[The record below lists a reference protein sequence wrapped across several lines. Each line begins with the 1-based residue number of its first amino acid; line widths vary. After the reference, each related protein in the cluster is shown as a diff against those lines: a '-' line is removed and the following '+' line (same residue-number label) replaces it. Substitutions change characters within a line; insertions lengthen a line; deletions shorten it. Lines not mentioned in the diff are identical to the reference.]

1 MTKAKSR
8 HGKLKGAVLLMVL
21 AVMTVLIILL
31 AGTIAVVY
39 SAHNRSMLK
48 YEESQAY
55 YTSRS
60 VLDAFTESM
69 LDNETDTLS
78 GRTYYYV
85 KDDGTGNPILGN
97 TAADGDDFTLGMA
110 IEEDI
115 FKLPISTETDPTD
128 PNYNE
133 WFHSTFVK
141 SAADGGMGLSVADAT
156 KLVNM
161 ATSDISSD
169 AKYSAL
175 RSYYDQYVVRENWG
189 TTSAMGKNDTI
200 TYKVGSLDSYGS
212 GYGKMTDRGT
222 QAYITVQVLE
232 REYNL
237 GTGSNIAEQFR
248 NGNRTK
254 DYVKCKATAHVI
266 YDGRETTTSKIFVTG
281 EQTKVS
287 SSDAIVSLSDI
298 SGNDTVVSIGG
309 ASSLHNGTMLWSNN
323 TSTAGNLFIWD
334 GVSAQNTQ
342 PNVHIFG
349 DEKFI
354 ALGSVEMNQYPIFH
368 ENGSIFYCQNLDLT
382 GGAPFGSSSA
392 KTNIITPVFTISHPN
407 ALNQVQIY
415 GRVFAESIDFVNG
428 YGNNG
433 YAFYDSVYVNT
444 LKLGTEYTFSESTSG
459 SSTVITTKLFK
470 FVYSG
475 GALTV
480 YPTKDFCKR
489 FPGVIDVTNPSK
501 VNIAKSIEFTNNGK
515 HFVID
520 FANPSS
526 SSFYISGSA
535 VSITS
540 ANLQTDATMFNSGD
554 ATELLYIGALS
565 QFTAD
570 KSKSVKIDYKND
582 AYWNL
587 DADMK
592 KVSKDPLP
600 DNLITIDASIT
611 NKLTLPTVQ
620 SLYGNYMQADTSS
633 TGGTYDG
640 LTFDSNGNFNS
651 ALGGGG
657 LDFTNPT
664 VLTQFI
670 KEHVK
675 TAEMVKPEVASATI
689 TGSIGTRDAALEAT
703 YPTSEQIPSS
713 YTKVIS
719 GDCQLVSGANVGQKI
734 AIDARSSS
742 INIQLGN
749 GTGGQFFGEFTVYGD
764 NQVNFL
770 MPATGTG
777 LNYDLGSSGYDFLVF
792 DNDTEKSY
800 TGNGSKYSVGPRA
813 NNPTPPPNINFYAA
827 KGVDTITLWRGG
839 YLQGYFY
846 APFSTVA
853 MGGGANGQNK
863 TVFYNNTSLGSQAI
877 TVCGSIFCYKYGGN
891 QKPGVVYID
900 PNADDIDQ
908 SKPKLYWDR
917 SKWIS
922 SYN

>member
-60 VLDAFTESM
+60 VLDTFTESM

-78 GRTYYYV
+78 TRTYYYV
-85 KDDGTGNPILGN
+85 KDDGTGNPTLGD
-97 TAADGDDFTLGMA
+97 TLADGDDYTLGMA

-115 FKLPISTETDPTD
+115 FKLPISTETDPAS

-141 SAADGGMGLSVADAT
+141 SVADGGMGLSVADAT

-161 ATSDISSD
+161 ADSD
-169 AKYSAL
+169 AMSDTKYSTL
-175 RSYYDQYVVRENWG
+175 KRFYDQYTVRENW
-189 TTSAMGKNDTI
+189 TSTSTKGKNDTI

-212 GYGKMTDRGT
+212 GYGKMTDRGADT
-222 QAYITVQVLE
+222 YITVQVLE

-237 GTGSNIAEQFR
+237 GTGGNFAEQFR

-266 YDGRETTTSKIFVTG
+266 YDGRETTTSKIFITG
-281 EQTKVS
+281 EQNKVS

-298 SGNDTVVSIGG
+298 AGNDTVVSIGG
-309 ASSLHNGTMLWSNN
+309 ASSLHNGVLKWSNN
-323 TSTAGNLFIWD
+323 TATAGNLFIWD
-334 GVSAQNTQ
+334 GVDFSSTQ

-354 ALGSVEMNQYPIFH
+354 ALGTVKMNQYPIFH

-392 KTNIITPVFTISHPN
+392 KTNIITPVFTISDAN

-501 VNIAKSIEFTNNGK
+501 VNIAKSIEFTNSGK

-570 KSKSVKIDYKND
+570 TSKSVKIDYKND

-611 NKLTLPTVQ
+611 NKLTFPTVQ
-620 SLYGNYMQADTSS
+620 SLYGNYMQDKTTS
-633 TGGTYDG
+633 GTYAGD
-640 LTFDSNGNFNS
+640 TFDSNGNFNS
-651 ALGGGG
+651 TLGGGG
-657 LDFTNPT
+657 LDFSNST

-703 YPTSEQIPSS
+703 YPTAQQIPAT

-719 GDCQLVSGANVGQKI
+719 GDCKLASGTNSNQKI

-742 INIQLGN
+742 INIQLGD
-749 GTGGQFFGEFTVYGD
+749 GTGGQFYGEFTVYGD
-764 NQVNFL
+764 NHVNFL
-770 MPATGTG
+770 MPATSTG
-777 LNYDLGSSGYDFLVF
+777 VNYNLGDTGYDFLVF

-800 TGNGSKYSVGPRA
+800 TSSGNKYSVGPRA
-813 NNPTPPPNINFYAA
+813 NNPTPPPNVNFYAA
-827 KGVDTITLWRGG
+827 KDVDEITLWRGG
-839 YLQGYFY
+839 YLHGYFY
-846 APFSTVA
+846 APFSTVK
-853 MGGGANGQNK
+853 MGGGANGLNK
-863 TVFYNNTSLGSQAI
+863 NVSYNNTSLGSQFV
-877 TVCGSIFCYKYGGN
+877 TVCGSVFCYKYGGS